1 MRVSMKVNEVEKQ
14 LKESAEYINMED
26 FSERWG
32 NIKERIR
39 VEKESNPAVPCA
51 QKIAVTDVGDYS
63 MHNNNVKKV
72 YFAVGLCCLF
82 LVIVLAIVLPLI
94 LKKDETKRYLGID
107 ELNSVNVSIEEFEN
121 ELNVFGIKL
130 FDYSDYTTSSHNLY
144 FSKDGK
150 LKGGYVDLLDEE
162 NAVAL
167 SVLFHT
173 DDVKQTIELGSD
185 SKTTVIN
192 SVQITYE
199 TSDNGTF
206 CSSKVLSNTGK
217 IIYEIKCITLTDN
230 IIPIFERLFG

>member
-1 MRVSMKVNEVEKQ
+1 MKVNEVEKQ
-14 LKESAEYINMED
+14 LKESAEDIKMED

-32 NIKERIR
+32 SIKQRIR
-39 VEKESNPAVPCA
+39 VEKESDSRVTSA
-51 QKIAVTDVGDYS
+51 QKIAVTDFGDYS
-63 MHNNNVKKV
+63 VHNNVVKKV
-72 YFAVGLCCLF
+72 SFAVGLCCLF
-82 LVIVLAIVLPLI
+82 LVIVLAIVLPLT

-107 ELNSVNVSIEEFEN
+107 ELNSVNVSVEEFEN

-144 FSKDGK
+144 YSKDGQ

-162 NAVAL
+162 NAAAL

-199 TSDNGTF
+199 TLDNGTLF
-206 CSSKVLSNTGK
+206 SSKVLSNTGK
-217 IIYEIKCITLTDN
+217 IIYEIQCITITDN
-230 IIPIFERLFG
+230 IIPIFEKLFG